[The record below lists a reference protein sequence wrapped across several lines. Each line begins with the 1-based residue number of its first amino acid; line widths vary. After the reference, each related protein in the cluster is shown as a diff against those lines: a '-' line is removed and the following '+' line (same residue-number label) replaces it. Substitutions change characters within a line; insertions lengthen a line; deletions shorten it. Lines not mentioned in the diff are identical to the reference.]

1 MMVPTRPKIY
11 HIVHVNKLTS
21 IIRDG
26 HIWCDAEMA
35 RRAPAGTVIG
45 MSSIKQRR
53 MELRLASHSGLYVA
67 DCTPF
72 YFCPRSVMLFLIHRD
87 NHPDLTYHGGQEP
100 IVHLEA
106 DLYDSIA
113 WAQANSLRWAFT
125 LSNAGSYY
133 FEDRCNVDALSEI
146 NWEAVQSTS
155 WSMHKE
161 AKQAEFLM
169 EQCFPWPLV
178 ERIGVCSLRIQMT
191 VSNFLAS
198 MGLSTPVSLMP
209 SWYY

>member
-11 HIVHVNKLTS
+11 HIVHVDKLTS
-21 IIRDG
+21 IIQDRY
-26 HIWCDAEMA
+26 IWSDAEMA
-35 RRAPAGTVIG
+35 CRVPAGTVIG

-53 MELRLASHSGLYVA
+53 MKLRLTSHSGLYVG

-106 DLYDSIA
+106 DLYASIA
-113 WAQANSLRWAFT
+113 WVRANSLRWAFT
-125 LSNAGSYY
+125 LSNAGSLY
-133 FEDRCNVDALSEI
+133 FEDRCSVDALSEI
-146 NWEAVQSTS
+146 NWDAVQSTS

-169 EQCFPWPLV
+169 ERCFPWPLV
-178 ERIGVCSLRIQMT
+178 ERIGVSSLQVQMI
-191 VSNFLAS
+191 VSSILAS
-198 MGLSTPVSLMP
+198 TGLCTPVSCIP

>member
-1 MMVPTRPKIY
+1 MTVPTHPKIY
-11 HIVHVNKLTS
+11 HIVHVDKLTS
-21 IIRDG
+21 IVRDG
-26 HIWCDAEMA
+26 CIWCDAEMT

-53 MELRLASHSGLYVA
+53 MELPLTSHFGLYVG

-106 DLYDSIA
+106 DLYSSIA
-113 WAQANSLRWAFT
+113 WAQANNLRWAFT
-125 LSNAGSYY
+125 LSNAGSCY
-133 FEDRCNVDALSEI
+133 FEDRCSIDALNEI

-169 EQCFPWPLV
+169 ERYFPWSLV
-178 ERIGVCSLRIQMT
+178 ERIGVCSLRIQMD
-191 VSNFLAS
+191 VSRLLTTT
-198 MGLSTPVSLMP
+198 GLSTPISLMP

>member
-1 MMVPTRPKIY
+1 MTVPTRPKIY
-11 HIVHVNKLTS
+11 HIVHVDKLAS
-21 IIRDG
+21 IIQDG
-26 HIWCDAEMA
+26 YIWCDAEMA

-53 MELRLASHSGLYVA
+53 MRLGLTSHSRLYVG

-113 WAQANSLRWAFT
+113 WAQANNLRWAFT

-155 WSMHKE
+155 WRMHKE

-169 EQCFPWPLV
+169 ELRFPWHLV
-178 ERIGVCSLRIQMT
+178 ERIGVYSFRIQMA
-191 VSNFLAS
+191 VSNFLAPTR
-198 MGLSTPVSLMP
+198 LSIPVSLMP
-209 SWYY
+209 GWYY